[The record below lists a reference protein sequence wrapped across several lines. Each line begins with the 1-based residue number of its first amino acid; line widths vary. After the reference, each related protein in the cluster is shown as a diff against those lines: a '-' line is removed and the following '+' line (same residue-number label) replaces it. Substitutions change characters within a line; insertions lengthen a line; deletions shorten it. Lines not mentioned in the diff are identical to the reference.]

1 MSSGVLSRG
10 LQMQAKK
17 QKFMVFRLDTT
28 QQRTRWVD
36 AETFR
41 SKYKFHQ
48 ECKKDER
55 PPFPSSLTYDSKF
68 DIHKRKSASKN
79 LFWNVGK

>member
-10 LQMQAKK
+10 LQMPKK

-28 QQRTRWVD
+28 QQRTRWVE
-36 AETFR
+36 ETFR

-55 PPFPSSLTYDSKF
+55 PPFPSSLTYDSSF
-68 DIHKRKSASKN
+68 GHS
-79 LFWNVGK
+79 

>member
-1 MSSGVLSRG
+1 MG
-10 LQMQAKK
+10 
-17 QKFMVFRLDTT
+17 
-28 QQRTRWVD
+28 RT
-36 AETFR
+36 ETFR

-55 PPFPSSLTYDSKF
+55 PPFPSSLTYDSKKL
-68 DIHKRKSASKN
+68 DIHKRKPQVKKL

>member
-1 MSSGVLSRG
+1 MAWPKAKVYGVQIG
-10 LQMQAKK
+10 HN
-17 QKFMVFRLDTT
+17 TT
-28 QQRTRWVD
+28 EDEMGR

-55 PPFPSSLTYDSKF
+55 PPFPSSLTYDSKAWTF
-68 DIHKRKSASKN
+68 IKENASEGA

>member
-1 MSSGVLSRG
+1 
-10 LQMQAKK
+10 
-17 QKFMVFRLDTT
+17 MVFRLDTT
-28 QQRTRWVD
+28 QQRTRWVE
-36 AETFR
+36 ETFR

-55 PPFPSSLTYDSKF
+55 PPFPSSLTYDSKGL
-68 DIHKRKSASKN
+68 DIHKRKHEKGK